1 MREEKII
8 NKRIF
13 GFIICLFIML
23 SFSLFWVMLDEIVLA
38 IVCVIISLLQISF
51 IIITPYCYIFS
62 EECLTIKYCFGLQE
76 NIPWK
81 YVRAIVKSHENAFK
95 YTPLDT
101 YKIFYYCEEKL
112 PFFMQGVVSKNKIT
126 QELMKK
132 YCSNKMPR

>member
-8 NKRIF
+8 NKRIL

-81 YVRAIVKSHENAFK
+81 YVRAIVKSHENVFK

-112 PFFMQGVVSKNKIT
+112 PFFMQGVVSKNKAT
-126 QELMKK
+126 SELMKR
-132 YCSNKMPR
+132 YCSTKMPR

>member
-1 MREEKII
+1 MSNEKII
-8 NKRIF
+8 NKRIL

-23 SFSLFWVMLDEIVLA
+23 SFSLFWVVLDEIVLA
-38 IVCVIISLLQISF
+38 IVGVIISLLQIPF

-81 YVRAIVKSHENAFK
+81 HVRAIVKSHDNAFK

-112 PFFMQGVVSKNKIT
+112 PFFMQGVVSKNKKT
-126 QELMKK
+126 TKLMKR
-132 YCSNKMPR
+132 YCTKRFD

>member
-23 SFSLFWVMLDEIVLA
+23 SFSLFWVMWDEIVLA

-81 YVRAIVKSHENAFK
+81 YVIAIVKSHENAFK

-112 PFFMQGVVSKNKIT
+112 PFFMQGVVSKNKVT

-132 YCSNKMPR
+132 YCSTKMPR

>member
-1 MREEKII
+1 MSNEKII
-8 NKRIF
+8 NKRIL

-23 SFSLFWVMLDEIVLA
+23 SFSLFQVVLDEIVLA
-38 IVCVIISLLQISF
+38 IVGVIISLLQIPF

-112 PFFMQGVVSKNKIT
+112 PFFMQGVVSKNKVT
-126 QELMKK
+126 SELMKK
-132 YCSNKMPR
+132 YCLIKMPR

>member
-8 NKRIF
+8 NKRIL

-23 SFSLFWVMLDEIVLA
+23 SFSFFWVMLDEIVLT

-81 YVRAIVKSHENAFK
+81 YVRAIVKSHENVFK

-112 PFFMQGVVSKNKIT
+112 PFFMQGVVSKNKAT
-126 QELMKK
+126 AELMKK
-132 YCSNKMPR
+132 YCSNKMSR